1 MKNQKV
7 LKSIISII
15 LMFGVFA
22 GLLYLMVSINKEIT
36 PAHTEQVEAALIEEG
51 FSIDSQISVPKNSQY
66 AEYAKTVSANKDD
79 IVISFYEFDNDDYAN
94 AVYDEFLSE
103 FYHSLYRPGN
113 RIGTEGG
120 KNYFYFV
127 CDGSSQYYVLA
138 MWVGNTTICAYC
150 NMGNQAPITNILSAI
165 NYI

>member
-1 MKNQKV
+1 MKNKKA
-7 LKSIISII
+7 LKSIVSII
-15 LMFGVFA
+15 LLFGVFT
-22 GLLYLMVSINKEIT
+22 GLFYLMVNSNEEIT
-36 PAHTEQVEAALIEEG
+36 PVPSEQVEAALIEED
-51 FSIDSQISVPKNSQY
+51 FAIENQISVPKNSQY
-66 AEYAKTVSANKDD
+66 AEYAKTVSAKKDD

-127 CDGSSQYYVLA
+127 CDGNNRYYALT
-138 MWVGNTTICAYC
+138 MWVGNTAICAYC
-150 NMGNQAPITNILSAI
+150 NMGNQAPITNVLSAI